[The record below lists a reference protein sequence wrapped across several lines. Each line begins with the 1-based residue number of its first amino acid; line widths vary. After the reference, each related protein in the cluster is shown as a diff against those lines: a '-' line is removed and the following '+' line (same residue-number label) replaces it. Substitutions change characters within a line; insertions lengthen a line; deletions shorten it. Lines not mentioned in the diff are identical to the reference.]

1 MDHLMS
7 GGIKPGLLVS
17 QRQLCDAT
25 GSTIGA
31 MREALK
37 RLEAEGIVRLI
48 PQRGVMIRE
57 PSETEINDVYAMRG
71 FVEPA
76 AARRYAET
84 GDLTRIA
91 EVREQTLEILERK
104 AKDRHELAQLSR
116 ERSRVD
122 DLLHEVILANLGNAV
137 VVELFD
143 RLRIV
148 VQISRVALPPR
159 FLDSLPGL
167 REHLLVIAAI
177 EARDAAEAESLMF
190 WHLEMGR
197 RRSVGID

>member
-1 MDHLMS
+1 
-7 GGIKPGLLVS
+7 
-17 QRQLCDAT
+17 
-25 GSTIGA
+25 
-31 MREALK
+31 
-37 RLEAEGIVRLI
+37 
-48 PQRGVMIRE
+48 
-57 PSETEINDVYAMRG
+57 
-71 FVEPA
+71 
-76 AARRYAET
+76 
-84 GDLTRIA
+84 
-91 EVREQTLEILERK
+91 VREQTLEILERK
-104 AKDRHELAQLSR
+104 AKDRHEMAQLSR

-177 EARDAAEAESLMF
+177 EARDAATAERLMF